1 MITDNIISMAEL
13 AKINDI
19 KAVICSILPA
29 NGYPWKPGMD
39 PAQKIN
45 AINRT
50 MKDYA
55 KKSVMVYLDYFSS
68 MVDDKICSEKI
79 IHMMV
84 CTQIK
89 LGTV

>member
-1 MITDNIISMAEL
+1 
-13 AKINDI
+13 
-19 KAVICSILPA
+19 
-29 NGYPWKPGMD
+29 MD

-68 MVDDKICSEKI
+68 MVDDKIGSEKI

-89 LGTV
+89 LGTE

>member
-1 MITDNIISMAEL
+1 MIIDNINSMAEL
-13 AKINDI
+13 AK
-19 KAVICSILPA
+19 V
-29 NGYPWKPGMD
+29 
-39 PAQKIN
+39 N

-55 KKSVMVYLDYFSS
+55 KKNVMVYLGYFSS
-68 MVDDKICSEKI
+68 MVDDKIGSEKI

-84 CTQIK
+84 WPQIK